1 VNTSALRRMVKA
13 ETERLLSATQTIG
26 LSVSSAQIEQL
37 VTYVDLLEK
46 WNRTYNL
53 TAIRSR
59 REMFDR
65 HLIESLSI
73 APFLSGQ
80 HRIDVGTGAGLPG
93 LPLAIVEPDIDY
105 VLLDSNGK
113 KTRFLAEVK
122 RSLGLSNITVETVR
136 VESWQPDRLFDAV
149 VTRAFA
155 DLATTFERIDHVLGP
170 QGMLFAM
177 KTESVNQEVAEMPS
191 NMALAGSWDISVPG
205 RDWSFQLLGVRRL
218 PGDNT

>member
-1 VNTSALRRMVKA
+1 MNTSALRRMVKA

-93 LPLAIVEPDIDY
+93 LPLAILEPDIDY

-136 VESWQPDRLFDAV
+136 VETWQPGRLFDAV

-155 DLATTFERIDHVLGP
+155 DLATTFERIDHVLSP

-205 RDWSFQLLGVRRL
+205 RDWSFQLLGVKRL
-218 PGDNT
+218 SGDNT